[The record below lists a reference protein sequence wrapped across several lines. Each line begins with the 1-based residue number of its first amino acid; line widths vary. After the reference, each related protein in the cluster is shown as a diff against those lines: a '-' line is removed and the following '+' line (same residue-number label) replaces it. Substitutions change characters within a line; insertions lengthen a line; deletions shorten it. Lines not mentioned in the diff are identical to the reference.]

1 MNIFRFINS
10 KDICEY
16 LRELQHQ
23 FTVPE
28 AAFLIYMSRTVPL
41 KEKFDA
47 WQEIINTMPDC
58 SLEERPNMKA
68 LPSFHQFLKD
78 YMALQKKML
87 AGFYQQEKAV
97 YTIEFYEKE
106 LGKKDWVDLG
116 LYFPDYQTAVSNLTE
131 NWLEDDVEKIR
142 ITKHYFADGAAK
154 QEKELWIE
162 TDRQLNVLSLGE
174 KDCLSDSEIDT
185 AITFEGMWFPFP
197 TPFHRGD
204 ILVNQRNPE
213 SPIVL
218 QDISV
223 WGQEELLRNRFSE
236 DDPFVKNAEKRLE
249 RCQRYGDTSDMNY
262 CAYYLSAD
270 RTGEYHLCSEVFWSY
285 LDLERYEKPLE
296 GEAKILSVAAGGIQ
310 PDRQKRADIELVCNA
325 VRLFIQEEQC
335 RKLRKWMEEI
345 YTKESLEALGM
356 VKKCMG
362 DKRYEDGERNI

>member
-10 KDICEY
+10 KDIRKY

-41 KEKFDA
+41 KEKFHA

-58 SLEERPNMKA
+58 SMKERFNMKA
-68 LPSFHQFLKD
+68 IPSFHQFLED

-106 LGKKDWVDLG
+106 LGKLG

-204 ILVNQRNPE
+204 ILIDQKAPDT
-213 SPIVL
+213 PIVL
-218 QDISV
+218 QDIST
-223 WGQEELLRNRFSE
+223 WGREELLRNGFSG
-236 DDPFVKNAEKRLE
+236 DDSFVKNAEKRLE
-249 RCQRYGDTSDMNY
+249 HYQRHGDTSDMNY
-262 CAYYLSAD
+262 YAYYLSAD
-270 RTGEYHLCSEVFWSY
+270 RTGEDHLYSEVFCSY
-285 LDLERYEKPLE
+285 MDLERYEKPLE
-296 GEAKILSVAAGGIQ
+296 GETKILSVVDGGIMS
-310 PDRQKRADIELVCNA
+310 DRQKRADIELVCNA

-356 VKKCMG
+356 VKKCLG
-362 DKRYEDGERNI
+362 DKRYEDGEGNI

>member
-10 KDICEY
+10 KDIREY

-106 LGKKDWVDLG
+106 LGKYDWVDLG

-154 QEKELWIE
+154 QKKELWIE
-162 TDRQLNVLSLGE
+162 TDRQLNVLSLG
-174 KDCLSDSEIDT
+174 
-185 AITFEGMWFPFP
+185 G
-197 TPFHRGD
+197 
-204 ILVNQRNPE
+204 
-213 SPIVL
+213 
-218 QDISV
+218 
-223 WGQEELLRNRFSE
+223 
-236 DDPFVKNAEKRLE
+236 KRL
-249 RCQRYGDTSDMNY
+249 
-262 CAYYLSAD
+262 
-270 RTGEYHLCSEVFWSY
+270 
-285 LDLERYEKPLE
+285 
-296 GEAKILSVAAGGIQ
+296 SV
-310 PDRQKRADIELVCNA
+310 R
-325 VRLFIQEEQC
+325 F
-335 RKLRKWMEEI
+335 
-345 YTKESLEALGM
+345 
-356 VKKCMG
+356 
-362 DKRYEDGERNI
+362 

>member
-10 KDICEY
+10 KDICGY
-16 LRELQHQ
+16 LRELQYQ

-41 KEKFDA
+41 KEKFHA

-58 SLEERPNMKA
+58 SMKERFNMKA
-68 LPSFHQFLKD
+68 IPSFHQFLED

-106 LGKKDWVDLG
+106 LGKNDWVDLG

-131 NWLEDDVEKIR
+131 NWLEDDGEKIR
-142 ITKHYFADGAAK
+142 ITKHYFADGAIK

-162 TDRQLNVLSLGE
+162 TDWQLNVLSLGE
-174 KDCLSDSEIDT
+174 KDCLSDSEIDI
-185 AITFEGMWFPFP
+185 AITFEGMWFSFP

-204 ILVNQRNPE
+204 ILVDQKDPD

-218 QDISV
+218 QDIST
-223 WGQEELLRNRFSE
+223 WGQEELLRNGFSG
-236 DDPFVKNAEKRLE
+236 DDSFVKNAEKRLE
-249 RCQRYGDTSDMNY
+249 RCQSHGDTSDMNY

-310 PDRQKRADIELVCNA
+310 PDRQTIRISILVCNA

-345 YTKESLEALGM
+345 YTKESLDALGM

>member
-10 KDICEY
+10 KDIREY

-204 ILVNQRNPE
+204 ILGNSRTHN
-213 SPIVL
+213 
-218 QDISV
+218 
-223 WGQEELLRNRFSE
+223 
-236 DDPFVKNAEKRLE
+236 
-249 RCQRYGDTSDMNY
+249 CQIQ
-262 CAYYLSAD
+262 AL
-270 RTGEYHLCSEVFWSY
+270 YHLIGKPAQKDLAGTVFW
-285 LDLERYEKPLE
+285 
-296 GEAKILSVAAGGIQ
+296 
-310 PDRQKRADIELVCNA
+310 
-325 VRLFIQEEQC
+325 
-335 RKLRKWMEEI
+335 KLPAYI
-345 YTKESLEALGM
+345 FFL
-356 VKKCMG
+356 
-362 DKRYEDGERNI
+362 

>member
-10 KDICEY
+10 KDICGY
-16 LRELQHQ
+16 LRELQYQ

-28 AAFLIYMSRTVPL
+28 AAFLIYMSRIVPL
-41 KEKFDA
+41 KEKFHA

-58 SLEERPNMKA
+58 SMKERFNMKA
-68 LPSFHQFLKD
+68 IPSFHQFLED

-87 AGFYQQEKAV
+87 AWFYQQEKAV
-97 YTIEFYEKE
+97 YTIECY
-106 LGKKDWVDLG
+106 
-116 LYFPDYQTAVSNLTE
+116 
-131 NWLEDDVEKIR
+131 
-142 ITKHYFADGAAK
+142 
-154 QEKELWIE
+154 EKELWIE

-174 KDCLSDSEIDT
+174 KDCLLDSEIDI
-185 AITFEGMWFPFP
+185 AVAFEGMWFSFP
-197 TPFHRGD
+197 TPFHRGN

-223 WGQEELLRNRFSE
+223 WGREELLRNRFSE
-236 DDPFVKNAEKRLE
+236 DDLFVKNAEKRLE

-345 YTKESLEALGM
+345 YTKESLEALEM

>member
-10 KDICEY
+10 KDICGY
-16 LRELQHQ
+16 LRELQYQ
-23 FTVPE
+23 FTIPE

-41 KEKFDA
+41 KEKFHA

-58 SLEERPNMKA
+58 SMKERFNMKA
-68 LPSFHQFLKD
+68 IPSFHQFLED

-87 AGFYQQEKAV
+87 TGFYQQEKAV

-106 LGKKDWVDLG
+106 LGKNDWVDLG

-185 AITFEGMWFPFP
+185 AITFEGMWFSFP

-204 ILVNQRNPE
+204 ILVNKRNPD

-218 QDISV
+218 QDIST
-223 WGQEELLRNRFSE
+223 WGQEELLRNGFSG
-236 DDPFVKNAEKRLE
+236 DDSFVKNAEKRLE
-249 RCQRYGDTSDMNY
+249 RCQSHGDTSDMNY

-356 VKKCMG
+356 VKKCLG
-362 DKRYEDGERNI
+362 DKRYEDGEGNI